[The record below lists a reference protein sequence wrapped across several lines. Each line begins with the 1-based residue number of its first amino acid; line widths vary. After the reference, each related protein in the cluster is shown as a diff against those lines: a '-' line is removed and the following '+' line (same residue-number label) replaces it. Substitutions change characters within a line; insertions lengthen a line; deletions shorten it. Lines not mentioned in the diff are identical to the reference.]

1 MILFVFGVCL
11 FLQILIFSESIKAV
25 ITEKAEISFTYY
37 TSPINYPLRV

>member
-11 FLQILIFSESIKAV
+11 FLHILIFSESIKAV
-25 ITEKAEISFTYY
+25 IMEKAEISFIYY